1 MEIEYDIITIMMF
14 INMRLS
20 MKESFIRV
28 LNNSTIQSGKYWMK
42 NRKTIERT
50 IFVAFSLIFVLV
62 PFSEA
67 WIFLGLL
74 P

>member
-28 LNNSTIQSGKYWMK
+28 LNNSTIQSGKY
-42 NRKTIERT
+42 
-50 IFVAFSLIFVLV
+50 
-62 PFSEA
+62 
-67 WIFLGLL
+67 
-74 P
+74 